1 MSLLYGRTR
10 RLTAKNSGFR
20 PGQMP
25 VDDHMVSRGHG
36 MFDTGGFSSGDT
48 AIVAE
53 NDSNESKTSV

>member
-1 MSLLYGRTR
+1 
-10 RLTAKNSGFR
+10 
-20 PGQMP
+20 MP